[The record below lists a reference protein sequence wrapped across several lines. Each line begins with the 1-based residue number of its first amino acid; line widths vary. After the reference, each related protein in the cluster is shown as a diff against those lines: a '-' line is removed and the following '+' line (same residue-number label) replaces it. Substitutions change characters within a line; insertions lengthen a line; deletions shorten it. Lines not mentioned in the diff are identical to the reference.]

1 MLDHVSSAAVQRRF
15 CVTTNGYLGLV
26 SGYSRPGDQIY
37 IFLGGKT
44 PSVLMDGEFSSLLV
58 GSAYV
63 DGLMNGEALEEDWW
77 ELRDIVLR

>member
-1 MLDHVSSAAVQRRF
+1 MLDVSNAAVQRRF

-26 SGYSRPGDQIY
+26 PGYSRPGDQIY
-37 IFLGGKT
+37 TFLDWQT
-44 PSVLMDGEFSSLLV
+44 PSVLMDGEISSLLF

-77 ELRDIVLR
+77 EPRDIVLR